1 MKALS
6 IAVALVVALSSQKY
20 APLPSELV
28 DAKTVYLV
36 NKNSDLKNW
45 DRLYRDLAKWGRFT
59 IVKSKEE
66 ADITLTVSMTSEG
79 GGAAATTV
87 AGIMVAVPLARWTV
101 FMDITQTKSRE
112 TLWSDAVTY
121 SSGAT
126 GKLVS
131 NLKDRMPKK

>member
-1 MKALS
+1 
-6 IAVALVVALSSQKY
+6 
-20 APLPSELV
+20 
-28 DAKTVYLV
+28 
-36 NKNSDLKNW
+36 
-45 DRLYRDLAKWGRFT
+45 
-59 IVKSKEE
+59 VKSKEE